1 MGRMV
6 SMLLWSTRSDL
17 FPTRIR
23 GTLQNAKKLH
33 HVFTIRSTLAA
44 KLLKEACFPIH
55 QSLTLFR
62 VQALKL
68 TAFLMMILTHI
79 AMVRKHGKAPKLK
92 TTHYSIILITQGMI
106 LLHPGLILW
115 PCSAVWSI
123 SSDLW
128 IRLLKKKKKS
138 DFFACFSQ
146 TITPRALLNSAY
158 SDFQLIYPICKTTFK
173 KKKKKPLPSVF
184 KDSHKIC

>member
-1 MGRMV
+1 MASRAFISFCNIHCKSSHACRVLWRALLTSTQVSISEYWFMMGRMV

-106 LLHPGLILW
+106 LLHPGLIL
-115 PCSAVWSI
+115 
-123 SSDLW
+123 
-128 IRLLKKKKKS
+128 
-138 DFFACFSQ
+138 
-146 TITPRALLNSAY
+146 
-158 SDFQLIYPICKTTFK
+158 
-173 KKKKKPLPSVF
+173 
-184 KDSHKIC
+184 